1 MGLRV
6 SIAVVVTG
14 LFNWSTPINRQGVT
28 CGREHPLGDVLVHD
42 GSRGGAGP
50 APQRGRGR
58 AQHGALHQAAPPSG
72 SARLRPRTGRAAAQ
86 LPKPA
91 PSMWPGG
98 SAGRGG
104 ELEARGP
111 HRCWSVCGAG
121 RAGYGGGGGP
131 RAVRRCS
138 GPAAEQI
145 RTEPPSWRSCC
156 STGCGQ
162 SPVLSACS
170 PSGLRR
176 APAGDP
182 ASQPV
187 VDGAQY

>member
-91 PSMWPGG
+91 PSLWPGG

-121 RAGYGGGGGP
+121 RAGYGGGGG
-131 RAVRRCS
+131 RAPCGAARGRR
-138 GPAAEQI
+138 
-145 RTEPPSWRSCC
+145 PSRS
-156 STGCGQ
+156 GQ
-162 SPVLSACS
+162 SP
-170 PSGLRR
+170 R
-176 APAGDP
+176 AGDP
-182 ASQPV
+182 AAQPV
-187 VDGAQY
+187 VDRVQY